1 MKRQILGG
9 ILATGLTCVGWAG
22 PSDYVYVPTVEY
34 GERELDFKYGS
45 ASAGGPD
52 EHAASLGFGL
62 GATRWWFTELY
73 IKYKREEGR
82 TFLDAFEWENKF
94 QLTETGKYPVDVGW
108 LVELERPQDRD
119 EGYELKLGP
128 LFQTEFGRL
137 QLNTNILLEHV
148 FDSLGSNGTSLGYQW
163 QAKYRWRE
171 ALEFGAQGFGEM
183 GDWTHWAPAD
193 EQNHRLGPAVFGK
206 IALGGR
212 QAIRYNAAL
221 LMGLGKGA
229 PDRTLR
235 LQVEY
240 EF

>member
-1 MKRQILGG
+1 MKRRILGG
-9 ILATGLTCVGWAG
+9 MLATGLTCVGWAG

-34 GERELDFKYGS
+34 GERELDFKYGT
-45 ASAGGPD
+45 ASVGGPD

-137 QLNTNILLEHV
+137 QLNTNILLERV

-206 IALGGR
+206 IPLGGR

>member
-9 ILATGLTCVGWAG
+9 MLATGLTCVGWAG

-34 GERELDFKYGS
+34 GERELDFKYGT

-73 IKYKREEGR
+73 VKYKREEGR

-137 QLNTNILLEHV
+137 QLNTNILLERV
-148 FDSLGSNGTSLGYQW
+148 FDSFDSNGTSLGYQW

-212 QAIRYNAAL
+212 QAVRYNAAL

-229 PDRTLR
+229 PDHTLR

>member
-45 ASAGGPD
+45 ASAGGLD

-229 PDRTLR
+229 PDHTLR